1 VITAEELLER
11 ILILTTVNSTL
22 LHALISIEAEADVSP
37 KQIRHLAHGVR
48 AVHDSVKQALPN
60 STDEKSGDSF
70 VDDTIQ
76 VILTH
81 LERIEDALGK
91 LAESREAKAIPE
103 GVLAEPESTAV
114 TREPVRETAKDL
126 EDLTGRPFQRRLSIH
141 DPERLL
147 SPIEQ
152 LLDKYSRRSHLLLP
166 MFWFEAC
173 RELFRYSEPKNVI
186 TSATR
191 IASKAFHDMVRRLL
205 SEAPS
210 AGLLQGLTRKGIG
223 GEELTTTEKNKI
235 ITDAREFY
243 TRLAASLKSGSASE
257 AVAKAKRSL
266 QTFDW
271 GPVDIEKRVVG
282 MFHRGANELAEN
294 ASDGQG
300 LSPEDRII
308 AAELSRYMC
317 VLSASVLGL
326 PRFRQLL
333 AEMKA

>member
-22 LHALISIEAEADVSP
+22 LHALISLEAEADVSP
-37 KQIRHLAHGVR
+37 KQIRQLAQGVR

-60 STDEKSGDSF
+60 STEEKSGSSF

-91 LAESREAKAIPE
+91 LADSREAKAIPE
-103 GVLAEPESTAV
+103 GVLTEPETAGAIQ
-114 TREPVRETAKDL
+114 EPVKETAKDL
-126 EDLTGRPFQRRLSIH
+126 ENLTGRPFQRRLSIH

-147 SPIEQ
+147 APIEQ

-166 MFWFEAC
+166 MYWFEAC

-186 TSATR
+186 TPATR
-191 IASKAFHDMVRRLL
+191 IAGRAFHDMVRRLL

-210 AGLLQGLTRKGIG
+210 AGLLQGLSRKGIG
-223 GEELTTTEKNKI
+223 GEDLTTTEKNQI
-235 ITDAREFY
+235 ISDAREFY
-243 TRLAASLKSGSASE
+243 TRLADSIKSGSVQD
-257 AVAKAKRSL
+257 AVSKAKRSL

-282 MFHRGANELAEN
+282 MFHRGANDLAED
-294 ASDGQG
+294 ARGGQG
-300 LSPEDRII
+300 LSSEDRII

-317 VLSASVLGL
+317 VLSASLLGL
-326 PRFRQLL
+326 PRFHQLL
-333 AEMKA
+333 SEMKA

>member
-1 VITAEELLER
+1 
-11 ILILTTVNSTL
+11 
-22 LHALISIEAEADVSP
+22 
-37 KQIRHLAHGVR
+37 
-48 AVHDSVKQALPN
+48 
-60 STDEKSGDSF
+60 
-70 VDDTIQ
+70 
-76 VILTH
+76 
-81 LERIEDALGK
+81 
-91 LAESREAKAIPE
+91 
-103 GVLAEPESTAV
+103 
-114 TREPVRETAKDL
+114 
-126 EDLTGRPFQRRLSIH
+126 
-141 DPERLL
+141 
-147 SPIEQ
+147 
-152 LLDKYSRRSHLLLP
+152 

-173 RELFRYSEPKNVI
+173 RELFRYSDPKNVI
-186 TSATR
+186 IPATR

-223 GEELTTTEKNKI
+223 GEELTTAEKNKV

-243 TRLAASLKSGSASE
+243 TRLAASLKSGSVSE
-257 AVAKAKRSL
+257 AVGKAKRSL

-300 LSPEDRII
+300 LSSEDRII
-308 AAELSRYMC
+308 AAELSRYIC

-326 PRFRQLL
+326 PRFHQLL

>member
-1 VITAEELLER
+1 MITAEELLER

-22 LHALISIEAEADVSP
+22 LHALISLEAEADVSP

-48 AVHDSVKQALPN
+48 AVHNSVKQALPN
-60 STDEKSGDSF
+60 STEGKSGSSF

-81 LERIEDALGK
+81 LERIEDALHK

-103 GVLAEPESTAV
+103 SILAESRPTTVIQES
-114 TREPVRETAKDL
+114 VREAAMDL
-126 EDLTGRPFQRRLSIH
+126 EDLTSKPFQRRLSIL

-152 LLDKYSRRSHLLLP
+152 LLDKYSRRCHLLLP
-166 MFWFEAC
+166 TYWFEAC
-173 RELFRYSEPKNVI
+173 RELFRYSEPRSVI
-186 TSATR
+186 AATTR
-191 IASKAFHDMVRRLL
+191 IASKTFHDMVRRLL

-210 AGLLQGLTRKGIG
+210 AGLLQTLTRKGIG

-235 ITDAREFY
+235 IGDAREFY
-243 TRLAASLKSGSASE
+243 DRLSASLKAGSVSE
-257 AVAKAKRSL
+257 ALAKAKRSL

-271 GPVDIEKRVVG
+271 GPADIEKRVVG
-282 MFHRGANELAEN
+282 MFHRGANELAEQT
-294 ASDGQG
+294 SDGQG

-308 AAELSRYMC
+308 TAELSRYVC
-317 VLSASVLGL
+317 VLSASILGL
-326 PRFRQLL
+326 PRFHQIM
-333 AEMKA
+333 AEMKV